1 MFSETYHY
9 FDLPFCRPGFYLK
22 TRIIV
27 SCNMFFLQVL
37 SYIFYCFFDTIWS
50 ILMADRIEERKQTVG
65 EALSG
70 DRLVNAPYKLQFL
83 VEKFADV
90 ACTKNLTT
98 EEVSRFRTAIKSD
111 YYLQMYY
118 DNDLPIWE
126 FVGEVHKQGIL
137 DNYKY
142 FLYTHICFDVLFNKD
157 RVIEIKV
164 HVYPV
169 AAYTG
174 AAVDLTEDKETFVKF
189 VYSVFWKEVDIPFE
203 KRREKYS
210 LSSMAPH
217 NMELRWFLVLNSCVT
232 LLLFA
237 GFLVIYYMRVVR
249 KDLTV

>member
-1 MFSETYHY
+1 
-9 FDLPFCRPGFYLK
+9 
-22 TRIIV
+22 
-27 SCNMFFLQVL
+27 
-37 SYIFYCFFDTIWS
+37 
-50 ILMADRIEERKQTVG
+50 MADRIEERKQTLG

-83 VEKFADV
+83 VEKFAEV
-90 ACTKNLTT
+90 ACTKNLTK
-98 EEVSRFRTAIKSD
+98 EEVSRFRAAIKSD

-118 DNDLPIWE
+118 DDDLPIWE

-169 AAYTG
+169 AVYTG

-217 NMELRWFLVLNSCVT
+217 NVQLRWFLVLNSCVT

-237 GFLVIYYMRVVR
+237 GFLVIYYMRVIT